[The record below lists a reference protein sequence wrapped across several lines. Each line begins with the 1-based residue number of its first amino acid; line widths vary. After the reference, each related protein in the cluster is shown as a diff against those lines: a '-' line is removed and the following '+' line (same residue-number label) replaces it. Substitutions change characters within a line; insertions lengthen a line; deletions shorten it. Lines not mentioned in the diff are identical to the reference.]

1 MSFAHPLFLTFMLV
15 PLIWMAYAWRSAQS
29 RCGLAL
35 KSISLVAIVIALA
48 EPNVTMPRNKT
59 GVVALVDTSGSITSE
74 DLARASKLIT
84 EIERRK
90 GRNWMRVVPFA
101 EQTRNLQAA
110 EVSGGVHLVHTSGES
125 GDATNLEAALTH
137 SMVTIPSGYIPR
149 LVLISDGNENEGS
162 AARAIAELQALH
174 VPVDTI
180 ALGGR
185 SSNKLRLESLSLPR
199 QAYAGEQI
207 PVDLTVFSPDY
218 AKVRVDITA
227 EGKNLGSYPVQLESG
242 TNKIRIHA
250 RLNSSGATAI
260 SGRFSGSALGELPFE
275 QAIELKRARVLFISQ
290 DPGVMDENFL
300 RVLTDADLEITRDSK
315 LIDRDLT
322 DIQLVVLNNV
332 DLNNFSGE
340 QKEKLAT
347 YVQNGGGLLL
357 IGGERQTYKQDKQ
370 FDALD
375 RVLPAKLAPPQT
387 PKGTSVAL
395 IIDKSSS
402 MEGRKIEL
410 ARLSAIGVVEH
421 LRPMDTIG
429 VLIFD
434 NSFQWAVPMR
444 RALDKGLIKRLI
456 SGITPDG
463 GTQIAPALNEAY
475 RKVLPSK
482 GTYKHIVLLTD
493 GISEEGDSIELAR
506 EAANH
511 DVTISTVG
519 LGQDVNRSYLE
530 KIAESSGGRSYFL
543 NDPQGLE
550 QILLKDVQD
559 YSGSTAVEK
568 ALEPI
573 VVHPAEILDGT
584 GMQTAPPL
592 KGYARFIA
600 KPGAETIL
608 AIGAP
613 HGGDASAKAT
623 SQGEAAEL
631 EPMALNEAKLGAKD
645 PLYVRWQYGLG
656 RAAVF
661 SSDAKSRWAEAW
673 VTWPGFDKF
682 WINAA
687 RDLLAHTSQTDA
699 SADYDSANGDIQ
711 VRYRLSDELPA
722 PAVAPPIFVIGPRG
736 FEQRIEI
743 AKAASHLYSG
753 HLHIGRL
760 SGLFRIRP
768 VTESA
773 TFPEIGLYRQREE
786 ASDFGSDEAVLARIS
801 KLTGGHFNVS
811 PEAVF
816 NSDGKYTY
824 SSWRLWPA
832 VLALAI
838 ALTLAELILRKWG
851 GLVAMFRRG

>member
-1 MSFAHPLFLTFMLV
+1 MSFAHPLFLAFTLA
-15 PLIWMAYAWRSAQS
+15 PLIWMTYAWRSAHC
-29 RCGLAL
+29 RWGLVL
-35 KSISLVAIVIALA
+35 KSLSLAAIAIALA

-59 GVVALVDTSGSITSE
+59 GVVMMADTSGSITAE
-74 DLARASKLIT
+74 DLARASKLIR
-84 EIERRK
+84 EIESRK
-90 GRNWMRVVPFA
+90 GGNWVRVTPFA

-110 EVSGGVHLVHTSGES
+110 EISDGVHLVHTSGES
-125 GDATNLEAALTH
+125 GDATNLETALTN
-137 SMVTIPSGYIPR
+137 SMAKIPSGYIPR

-162 AARAIAELQALH
+162 AARAIAELQTLH

-180 ALGGR
+180 PLAGR
-185 SSNKLRLESLSLPR
+185 SSHKLHLESLSLPR

-207 PVDLTVFSPDY
+207 PIDLTIFSPED
-218 AKVRVDITA
+218 AKVTVDIAA
-227 EGKNLGSYPVQLESG
+227 EGKNLGSYPIQLESG

-260 SGRFSGSALGELPFE
+260 SGRIRGGGLGELAFE

-290 DPGVMDENFL
+290 DPAGMDGNFL
-300 RVLTDADLEITRDSK
+300 NVLTDADLEITRDSK

-322 DIQLVVLNNV
+322 GIQLVVLNNV
-332 DLNNFSGE
+332 DLNSFSRE
-340 QKEKLAT
+340 QKQRLAT
-347 YVQNGGGLLL
+347 YVQSGGGLLL
-357 IGGERQTYKQDKQ
+357 IGGERQTYKPDKQ

-387 PKGTSVAL
+387 PQGTSVAL

-410 ARLSAIGVVEH
+410 ARLSAIGVVDH
-421 LRPMDTIG
+421 LRPMDNIG

-482 GTYKHIVLLTD
+482 ATYKHIVLLTD
-493 GISEEGDSIELAR
+493 GISEEGDSIDLAR

-530 KIAESSGGRSYFL
+530 KIAATSGGRSYFL

-568 ALEPI
+568 ALEPL
-573 VVHPAEILDGT
+573 VVHQAEILEGT
-584 GMQTAPPL
+584 GMETAPPL

-608 AIGAP
+608 EIGAQR
-613 HGGDASAKAT
+613 GGEESAET
-623 SQGEAAEL
+623 SETTAVDEGKVRE
-631 EPMALNEAKLGAKD
+631 KD

-687 RDLLAHTSQTDA
+687 RDLLAHVSQTNA
-699 SADYDSANGDIQ
+699 TADYDTANGDIE
-711 VRYRLSDELPA
+711 VRYRLSDDLPA
-722 PAVAPPIFVIGPRG
+722 PTVVPPIFVIGPHG
-736 FEQRIEI
+736 FEQRMDVE
-743 AKAASHLYSG
+743 KAESHFYSG
-753 HLHIGRL
+753 RLHIGRL

-768 VTESA
+768 VAESA
-773 TFPEIGLYRQREE
+773 TFPEIGLYRQRQE
-786 ASDFGSDEAVLARIS
+786 ASDFGSNEAILARIS
-801 KLTGGHFNVS
+801 KMTGGHFNVS

-816 NSDGKYTY
+816 NTGGRYIY

-832 VLALAI
+832 LLALAI
-838 ALTLAELILRKWG
+838 ALTMAELILRKWS
-851 GLVAMFRRG
+851 GLVRMFRRD